1 MAELLAPVGSKDKL
15 KAAVY
20 SGVDAVYLGLKKFNA
35 RNNAENFDIDDIC
48 KTIEFCHSFGVKVYI
63 TLNTLVTDI
72 ELKEIE
78 KLLKTLSNM
87 CVDAVIVQDLGVLD
101 LIRQTQSDLSIHAST
116 QMNVHSVQGA
126 NLLKSLGVSR
136 VVLSREMTLD
146 EIGKVCK
153 TGIEVEV
160 FVHGALC
167 YCVSGQCLL
176 SSVLGARSA
185 NRGVCAQP
193 CRLPFSFSKPPKPDL
208 SLKDLCAIDMID
220 KLKNVGVHSFKIEGR
235 MKRPEYVAAATA
247 AYRNVLDGKKPDINS
262 LLGVFS
268 RSGFTNGYI
277 KDDRGRHMFG
287 IRTKDDMAPEGL
299 YAKIR
304 ENYRRPLNRFKV
316 NAHITIKRGQ
326 RVKLKFKDCK
336 NESVVFGEIPQKA
349 KGLGIDKQ
357 TIKNKIAKLGTTP
370 YYLNEFEI
378 TADDGLH
385 VPLSSLNELRRMA
398 ISKLMMMRMESWKT
412 TSPSKLNDNLTFG
425 IQVKNGDSKTYGGK
439 IKLRIECEKFDQIV
453 FSENLQL
460 ISLDID
466 EIIKYESKLQPI
478 IHKICV
484 LMPQTM
490 FNSEREIKSKLEK
503 LTTMGVKHATVQ
515 NLGQL
520 PLLNNFILHGG
531 SSLNITNSKSANLLK
546 RLGFMDFIVSVE
558 CLLKTIKRIRS
569 NIPIGMLAAGRV
581 PLMVSRNCPIDRDC
595 IECSNKSAL
604 YDRKGKKF
612 PVRCKDGIF
621 KIFNAN
627 MLWMGDKQEEL
638 ENLDFAT
645 IKFTIE
651 STIEAKSLVEKFKQ
665 QVKFDGNYTR
675 GLYYR
680 GI

>member
-20 SGVDAVYLGLKKFNA
+20 SGADAVYLGLKKFNA
-35 RNNAENFDIDDIC
+35 RNNAENFGIDDIYNA
-48 KTIEFCHSFGVKVYI
+48 IEFCHSFGVKVYV

-78 KLLKTLSNM
+78 KLLKILSNLAA
-87 CVDAVIVQDLGVLD
+87 DAVIVQDLGVLD
-101 LIRQTQSDLSIHAST
+101 LIRQTQSDLLIHAST
-116 QMNVHSVQGA
+116 QMNIHSVQGA

-146 EIGKVCK
+146 EIEEVCK

-176 SSVLGARSA
+176 SSMLGARSA

-262 LLGVFS
+262 LFSVFS

-277 KDDRGRHMFG
+277 KNHRGRHMFG

-304 ENYRRPLNRFKV
+304 EKYRRPFHRFKV

-326 RVKLKFKDCK
+326 RVKLKFKDGE
-336 NESVVFGEIPQKA
+336 NESVVFGEIPQQA

-357 TIKNKIAKLGTTP
+357 TIKNKIAKLGATP

-378 TADDGLH
+378 IADDGLYI
-385 VPLSSLNELRRMA
+385 PLSSLNELRRKA
-398 ISKLMMMRMESWKT
+398 ISKLTMIRMESWKKI
-412 TSPSKLNDNLTFG
+412 SPAKFNDSLTFG
-425 IQVKNGDSKTYGGK
+425 MQVKNKNSKACDGK
-439 IKLRIECEKFDQIV
+439 IKLRIECEKFEQIV
-453 FSENLQL
+453 FSDNLQL
-460 ISLDID
+460 I
-466 EIIKYESKLQPI
+466 
-478 IHKICV
+478 
-484 LMPQTM
+484 
-490 FNSEREIKSKLEK
+490 
-503 LTTMGVKHATVQ
+503 
-515 NLGQL
+515 
-520 PLLNNFILHGG
+520 
-531 SSLNITNSKSANLLK
+531 
-546 RLGFMDFIVSVE
+546 
-558 CLLKTIKRIRS
+558 
-569 NIPIGMLAAGRV
+569 
-581 PLMVSRNCPIDRDC
+581 
-595 IECSNKSAL
+595 
-604 YDRKGKKF
+604 
-612 PVRCKDGIF
+612 
-621 KIFNAN
+621 
-627 MLWMGDKQEEL
+627 
-638 ENLDFAT
+638 
-645 IKFTIE
+645 
-651 STIEAKSLVEKFKQ
+651 
-665 QVKFDGNYTR
+665 
-675 GLYYR
+675 
-680 GI
+680 